1 MKKIPQIKVLIVEH
15 NPADIELLAYELK
28 KDGLPYLSLVVKNEA
43 DYVAALTTF
52 VPDIILSDFSIPSFD
67 GATAF
72 KIKEAIA
79 PSIPFILVTGT
90 LGEEVAVAFIK
101 DGVTDYVLKD
111 KLYTLLPKVKRAL
124 MEADNSRQKEWS
136 DEQQEFDLN
145 NMNALINSTND
156 LMWSVDRNLNLITS
170 NIPFDEMGSNTFGK
184 AIEKGQDV
192 LVMAQTP
199 ERSMH
204 FKRLYERA
212 FAGEIFTQTE
222 HDFLPTEFWSEISYY
237 PIRKGKK
244 VIGTACHSRDITK
257 IKSAEQQIA
266 RDQKRFRALIENGA
280 DAVVILTAEGKPFY
294 ISPTVES
301 VLGYTEAEALELD
314 LFALFHPD
322 DVKWAI
328 GVWEQIMVSPGVPI
342 TVNPSR
348 MKHKDG
354 TYLWL
359 EGTLTNLLHDP
370 AVNGIVDNF
379 RDVTKRKAAEDALQ
393 LTQFAVDNAA
403 DAILW
408 MSPDAQIVNVN
419 EAACQMLGYAREELM
434 DLVIMD
440 IDPNYDLKKWT
451 PHFKELRHKG
461 ALFFETAQ
469 QAKDGRLIPVEVR
482 ANYIKFGEAEFNC
495 AVVRDISDRKK
506 SENKLVQSEAR
517 LREAQALSHV
527 CNWEVDLVTNVNT
540 WSEELLTIFE
550 LKHEEVDPSFEAFL
564 TMVHYDD
571 YEAAKE
577 CIDKSFQTFE
587 ESSITV
593 RVRTRNGNIRYVFS
607 EWQFEFDKNKKA
619 SRIYGIFQDVTDRKK
634 AEEER
639 EKLTDAL
646 IQRNRDLEQFTFI
659 ISHNLRA
666 PIANIIGYSDGLL
679 EEAISSEEQKEFLQG
694 LSTSV
699 LQMDTTIK
707 DINAI
712 LQARLSLNEIKEP
725 VSFSKIIDAILDNTG
740 NAINQQQV
748 QITRDFSEV
757 DDIHSLKIYLNS
769 IFYNLIDNSIKYSK
783 PNEDILI
790 EIKSKKKKGKT
801 ILTFADNGLGF
812 DMETKGDKIFGLYNR
827 FHPHIE
833 GKGMGLYMVKTQV
846 EAIGGKITVTS
857 EINKGTQFTIV
868 FEN

>member
-1 MKKIPQIKVLIVEH
+1 MPQIKILIVEH

-28 KDGLPYLSLVVKNEA
+28 NDGLPYDSLVVKNEA

-124 MEADNSRQKEWS
+124 REAEYSRQKKWS

-145 NMNALINSTND
+145 NMNALINCTND
-156 LMWSVDRNLNLITS
+156 LMWSVDLDFNLITY
-170 NIPFDEMGSNTFGK
+170 NLPFAEIGRNTFGK
-184 AIEKGQDV
+184 PIEKGQDV
-192 LVMAQTP
+192 LAMAQTP
-199 ERSMH
+199 EMSEH

-222 HDFLPTEFWSEISYY
+222 HDFLPNEFWSEISYY
-237 PIRKGKK
+237 PIRKGNQ
-244 VIGTACHSRDITK
+244 VIGTACHSRDISK
-257 IKSAEQQIA
+257 IKKAEQQIES
-266 RDQKRFRALIENGA
+266 DQKRFRALIENGA

-593 RVRTRNGNIRYVFS
+593 RVRTRNGNIRYVFA
-607 EWQFEFDKNKKA
+607 EWQFEFDQNNKA
-619 SRIYGIFQDVTDRKK
+619 NRIYGIFQDVTDRKR
-634 AEEER
+634 AEAER
-639 EKLTDAL
+639 EKLTDTL

-666 PIANIIGYSDGLL
+666 PIANIIGYSDCLL
-679 EEAISSEEQKEFLQG
+679 DETLSSAEQKEFLQG

-707 DINAI
+707 DINSI

-725 VSFSKIIDAILDNTG
+725 LSFSKIIDAILDNTG

-783 PNEDILI
+783 PDEDILI